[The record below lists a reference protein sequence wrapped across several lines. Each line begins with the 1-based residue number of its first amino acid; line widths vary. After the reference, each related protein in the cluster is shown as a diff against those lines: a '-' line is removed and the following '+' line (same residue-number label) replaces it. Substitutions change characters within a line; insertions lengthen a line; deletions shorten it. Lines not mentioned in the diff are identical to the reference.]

1 MLISLPFWAETAAQ
15 LVEVEHLLLFDAP
28 LSRALC
34 GLEKDSGEDRNA
46 SQQLTVWLVGFC
58 LGLSFCFKQMFWF
71 PLCLATLPAASLHPR
86 EIIVR
91 ETSAPDNWEGAVTTE
106 QRPHMGFMCPLETL
120 KSKKV
125 VSHQPGHVV

>member
-1 MLISLPFWAETAAQ
+1 METAGRGVPIQSLFQLCVWEMLISLPFWAETAAQ

-58 LGLSFCFKQMFWF
+58 LGLSFCFKQMF
-71 PLCLATLPAASLHPR
+71 
-86 EIIVR
+86 
-91 ETSAPDNWEGAVTTE
+91 
-106 QRPHMGFMCPLETL
+106 
-120 KSKKV
+120 
-125 VSHQPGHVV
+125 